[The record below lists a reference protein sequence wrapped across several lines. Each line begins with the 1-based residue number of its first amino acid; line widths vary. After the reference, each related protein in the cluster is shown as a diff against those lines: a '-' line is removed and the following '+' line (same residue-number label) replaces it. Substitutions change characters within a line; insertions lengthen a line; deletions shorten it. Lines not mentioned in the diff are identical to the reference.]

1 MSFANRKSLIALLA
15 AVAVGFSL
23 TPAWSAPEKVLQI
36 GMTASDIP
44 KTHGQPDQA
53 FEGNRLT
60 GLTLYD
66 ALTSW
71 DYLTGTRIMP
81 TLATEWAV
89 NPTDKTKWIFKLRPC
104 ITFRDG
110 AAFNADAVLWNV
122 NKVLDRSAPQFDPSQ
137 VGWTVPRMPTLP
149 SSR

>member
-1 MSFANRKSLIALLA
+1 MIPRQCISVLA
-15 AVAVGFSL
+15 AVGLVLGM
-23 TPAWSAPEKVLQI
+23 SAPSVAQDKILRV

-71 DYLTGTRIMP
+71 DYVTGTRIMP

-89 NPTDKTKWIFKLRPC
+89 EPDDHTKWIFKLHPG

-110 AAFNADAVLWNV
+110 SPFNADAVV
-122 NKVLDRSAPQFDPSQ
+122 
-137 VGWTVPRMPTLP
+137 
-149 SSR
+149 